1 MLDKL
6 FPLSEMD
13 AMQSVES
20 KTSETITFNDVDSI
34 TCPLGDCARI
44 IRGIKSGDM
53 TIHSDGRVT
62 LLSHEKAQEEIA
74 KYQEQLKERP
84 DCSSQA
90 YWKVGILAVAEDFG
104 LTEKVIDAT
113 VGKMIKGLDCVH
125 GKAGRVLGYLDSANV
140 ENKSKTSERTVEEKV
155 VDRAPKEVLRLAKRK
170 NLNVTAYIGHAA
182 FKAKEAMEDHER
194 RCTYFSAIEGRI
206 AQTEKSA
213 TIPIAWV
220 VLKSKQEKHPAERK
234 KPKESKNER
243 PPEKDVLPTT
253 ELVISSKELEA
264 EAPHEKPPRSYS
276 VLNLNTAKIQK
287 STATLNHSIS
297 DDMNGS
303 LSLSPSDPKKST
315 LGLSYNDIGYS
326 RSLDGRQSQV
336 SLSGKIQGVDGSV
349 GFDPKRPLKGNVHL
363 GCGCDK
369 GSFAADV
376 NMRQPLKSKFHGE
389 AALPVSGVP
398 VKVGGSVQLN
408 RLQNTQVRVSLP
420 TDLLDPVLPKS
431 LRLGDVQILS
441 LNIKKITNG
450 IKKLTG
456 RKKKRKKLKRV
467 TQQIEVIEKKLEQA
481 RQMRKQWFNDLA
493 NSMIQKV
500 DEHYDPILAAD
511 MTKLNKAI
519 DDFIDQMVP
528 LSALEAPSLDRKE
541 LLIDHKAIEW
551 DKAKWDEFFS
561 TVSEALFC
569 FHHNNGAMTRL
580 IDQLETIAHEMS
592 RCHDQMNH
600 VLEHY
605 QEANS
610 TFDETKTLLRQLI
623 LLKEKRRPTV

>member
-1 MLDKL
+1 
-6 FPLSEMD
+6 
-13 AMQSVES
+13 MQSVEN

-90 YWKVGILAVAEDFG
+90 YWKVGILAAAEDFG

-155 VDRAPKEVLRLAKRK
+155 IDRAPKEVLRLAKRK

-220 VLKSKQEKHPAERK
+220 VLKSKQETHPAERK
-234 KPKESKNER
+234 KPKEPKNER
-243 PPEKDVLPTT
+243 PPEKDVLPTIKP
-253 ELVISSKELEA
+253 VNAPKEQETK
-264 EAPHEKPPRSYS
+264 APDEKPIHTYS
-276 VLNLNTAKIQK
+276 VLNLDTAKIQK

-297 DDMNGS
+297 DDMSGS

-315 LGLSYNDIGYS
+315 LGLSYNDVGYS
-326 RSLDGRQSQV
+326 RSLDGRHSQV

-349 GFDPKRPLKGNVHL
+349 GFDPKRPLKGDVHL

-376 NMRQPLKSKFHGE
+376 NLHKPLNSKFQGE
-389 AALPVSGVP
+389 AVVPVCGVP
-398 VKVGGSVQLN
+398 VKIGGTVQLN
-408 RLQNTQVRVSLP
+408 RLQSTQVKVGLP
-420 TDLLDPVLPKS
+420 TDVLDPILPKC
-431 LRLGDVQILS
+431 LKIGDIQILS
-441 LNIKKITNG
+441 LKFKKITNG
-450 IKKLTG
+450 LKKITG

-467 TQQIEVIEKKLEQA
+467 RKQVNAIERELERV
-481 RQMRKQWFNDLA
+481 RQMRKQWFDNLA
-493 NSMIQKV
+493 NLMIQEI
-500 DEHYDPILAAD
+500 DEHIGPILVEEMAE
-511 MTKLNKAI
+511 LNRAI
-519 DDFIDQMVP
+519 DEFIKEMVAP
-528 LSALEAPSLDRKE
+528 SALDNSNLDRE
-541 LLIDHKAIEW
+541 ASSIDDDTLQWNET
-551 DKAKWDEFFS
+551 KWKEFFS
-561 TVSEALFC
+561 LATEALSSLQEE
-569 FHHNNGAMTRL
+569 NSAMTEL
-580 IDQLETIAHEMS
+580 IDQLEQIFSDMS

-600 VLEHY
+600 NVEHY
-605 QEANS
+605 RAVNN
-610 TFDETKTLLRQLI
+610 TFDETKELLRQLI
-623 LLKEKRRPTV
+623 LLNEKRRPTV